1 MTARFPQLHRLEREQ
16 LRPQMRQ
23 RDRTLDEL
31 IKPEMDK
38 WYPEDVAVRR
48 LPMPGGIY
56 LRRAAQ
62 R

>member
-1 MTARFPQLHRLEREQ
+1 MNARFPQLHRLEREQ
-16 LRPQMRQ
+16 LRPQTRQ
-23 RDRTLDEL
+23 RDRTVDEL
-31 IKPEMDK
+31 IKREMDK
-38 WYPEDVAVRR
+38 WCPDDVVVRR